1 MQIRVDDHWH
11 YEGDPVA
18 RDKRVYREGVLIG
31 RVRRWQFTVPGEL
44 TRECF
49 TVECWTGKAF
59 EVTGEAEATFEAA
72 LEVLV
77 SAVSG

>member
-18 RDKRVYREGVLIG
+18 RDKRVYREGLLIG

-49 TVECWTGKAF
+49 TVECWHDAAF
-59 EVTGEAEATFEAA
+59 QAVGEAEATFEAA

-77 SAVSG
+77 STMPG